1 MVKPCL
7 SCEDQFEPASG
18 LNYAKY
24 LRMRQVSSA
33 DTFPT
38 SSDSPGLTKA
48 SPLPSHTVAESTGHG
63 WSVPFRIRVVPD
75 PAPPP
80 DHDTRP
86 VAGPIPAH
94 TECQASLPAL
104 ALALAIPHV
113 MRLLK
118 TRALPPSGRRAP
130 HASEGGGARP
140 THIASPAMHAAGS
153 NMGQSQS

>member
-24 LRMRQVSSA
+24 LRMRQASSA

-63 WSVPFRIRVVPD
+63 WSVPCRIRVVPD
-75 PAPPP
+75 PAPPLP
-80 DHDTRP
+80 HPTMTHVRLRVLYQP
-86 VAGPIPAH
+86 TPNAK
-94 TECQASLPAL
+94 QAY
-104 ALALAIPHV
+104 
-113 MRLLK
+113 
-118 TRALPPSGRRAP
+118 PPSP
-130 HASEGGGARP
+130 
-140 THIASPAMHAAGS
+140 SPYLT
-153 NMGQSQS
+153 